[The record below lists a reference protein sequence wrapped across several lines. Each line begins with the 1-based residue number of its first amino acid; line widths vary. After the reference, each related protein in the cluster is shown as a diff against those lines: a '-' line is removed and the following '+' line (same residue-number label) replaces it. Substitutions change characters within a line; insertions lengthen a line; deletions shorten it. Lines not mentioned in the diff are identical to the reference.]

1 MQRKL
6 RVIAVGGTFD
16 ELHNGHKG
24 VLMKAFEM
32 GEHVVIGVS
41 SDEFVKS
48 MNKPHATASY
58 EERTRELRSYLKDSG
73 LLERAEIIP
82 TNDAYGG
89 LILAKNPIEGLVVSR
104 ETEPTAIKIN
114 QKRGEIGLP
123 LLEIVVVDMVPS
135 ENHIAIST
143 TRIKEGEIDHEGRL
157 LKRK

>member
-6 RVIAVGGTFD
+6 RIIAVGGTFD
-16 ELHNGHKG
+16 ELHNGHKA
-24 VLMKAFEM
+24 VLMKAFDM

-41 SDEFVKS
+41 SDEFVKR

-58 EERTRELRSYLKDSG
+58 EERTGELRSYLKDSG

-82 TNDAYGG
+82 INDACGG

-104 ETEPTAIKIN
+104 ETEPTATKIN

-123 LLEIVVVDMVPS
+123 PLEIVVVDMVPS
-135 ENHIAIST
+135 ENHVAIST
-143 TRIKEGEIDHEGRL
+143 TRIREGEIDHDGRL